1 MSLSLHGKVAIVT
14 GGSRGI
20 GAAIAVELAKRGAN
34 VVITFVSENSV
45 SVAQDVVNS
54 VKALGNGAD
63 AVAVRADVSSP
74 DSPVRVIE
82 ATVKAFGEHID
93 ILVNNAGITSK
104 LPVSEVTPANFQE
117 SIDVNLKGPF
127 FMSQA
132 VIPHLRR
139 PGRIINI
146 TSVAARGGYASASL
160 YLASKAGLEGFTRA
174 LAAELG
180 PAGHTVNA
188 VEPGVTETDMARDS
202 GASEAHGE
210 HVKMIVAMT
219 PFENRMGKPEDV
231 ASVVA
236 MLAEEQANWVTGQ
249 TISASGGSQCCRLP
263 SSPKYTAAIPLR
275 SHFKI

>member
-1 MSLSLHGKVAIVT
+1 MATTQAKSLDGKVAIVT

-20 GAAIAVELAKRGAN
+20 GAAIALELAKRGAN
-34 VVITFVSENSV
+34 VVITYVSEKSE
-45 SVAQDVVNS
+45 SLAQNVVNS
-54 VKALGNGAD
+54 IKALDNGAN
-63 AVAVRADVSSP
+63 AIVVQADISSP
-74 DSPVRVIE
+74 GSPTQIVE
-82 ATVKAFGEHID
+82 ATVKVFGQHID
-93 ILVNNAGITSK
+93 ILVNNAGMTSK
-104 LPVSEVTPANFQE
+104 LPVSAVTPADFQE

-132 VIPHLRR
+132 VIPRLRR

-160 YLASKAGLEGFTRA
+160 YLASKAGLEGLTRA

-188 VEPGVTETDMARDS
+188 VEPGVTETDMARES

-219 PFENRMGKPEDV
+219 PFENRMGRPEDV

-249 TISASGGSQCCRLP
+249 TISASGGFSML
-263 SSPKYTAAIPLR
+263 
-275 SHFKI
+275 

>member
-1 MSLSLHGKVAIVT
+1 MTSTQAKSLDGKVAIVT

-20 GAAIAVELAKRGAN
+20 GAAIALELAKRGAN
-34 VVITFVSENSV
+34 VVITYVAEKSESL
-45 SVAQDVVNS
+45 AQDIVNS
-54 VKALGNGAD
+54 IKASGNGAD
-63 AVAVRADVSSP
+63 AIAVQADISSP
-74 DSPVRVIE
+74 DSPTRIVE
-82 ATVKAFGEHID
+82 AAVKVFGEHID

-104 LPVSEVTPANFQE
+104 LPVSAVTPADFQE

-160 YLASKAGLEGFTRA
+160 YLASKAGLEGLTRA

-188 VEPGVTETDMARDS
+188 VEPGVTETDMARES
-202 GASEAHGE
+202 GASESHGE

-219 PFENRMGKPEDV
+219 PFENRMGRPEDV

-249 TISASGGSQCCRLP
+249 TISASGGFSML
-263 SSPKYTAAIPLR
+263 
-275 SHFKI
+275 